1 MNYIPK
7 VIDLVVKNDICIG
20 CGMCVYKCPS
30 KALTMD
36 WNEYGFLVPVLS
48 GSCEADSSCLTVCP
62 FNPYPAADVKTENEL
77 TEIYLKEAPN
87 YHQKIGKYYG
97 LYAGYSNEY
106 RITSSSGG
114 IATFVLTQLLEQKI
128 VDYIFSVKEST
139 TPEFHYEYAVS
150 STKDELIAGS
160 KTRYYP
166 VTLATVFSEIDKIDG
181 NVAIVGVG
189 CFIKAIRLAQHSS
202 SELKKKIKFLVGIIC
217 GGVKSRFFT
226 EYMSNKAGVPTY
238 LYYKPEFRIK
248 DINSTA
254 GDYSFGCYNKN
265 TNEFKSI
272 KMRTVGDMW
281 GTGLFKNNA
290 CDFCDD
296 VTTELADI
304 SLGDAW
310 LQPYVNEGL
319 GSNVIVTRSS
329 LAEKIIKLGVN
340 SRMLCLNN
348 LKESIFISSQQ
359 GSFNHR
365 HNGLKYR
372 IYKSRK
378 KGLIIPEKRN
388 SNKNIT
394 LDLKLVQNARMK
406 IRKKS
411 LETWKSE
418 PSLNTFYNEMHNDLH
433 RLRKITTI
441 YHYKRE
447 LFNRIRRVINKLR
460 LQTKQSST

>member
-7 VIDLVVKNDICIG
+7 VIDLVVKNDLCIG
-20 CGMCVYKCPS
+20 CGLCTYKCPS
-30 KALTMD
+30 KALEMK
-36 WNEYGFLVPVLS
+36 WNEYGFLTPVLS
-48 GSCEADSSCLTVCP
+48 GSCDNDGNCLSVCP
-62 FNPYPAADVKTENEL
+62 FNPTPAEEVKTEDEL
-77 TEIYLKEAPN
+77 ANIFLNEAPN
-87 YHQKIGKYYG
+87 QHPKIGKYYG
-97 LYAGYSNEY
+97 LYAGYSNEF

-114 IATFVLTQLLEQKI
+114 IATYILTELLEQKI
-128 VDYIFSVKEST
+128 VDYVFSVKESSNS
-139 TPEFHYEYAVS
+139 ENHYEYS
-150 STKDELIAGS
+150 ISKTKDEIIAAS

-181 NVAIVGVG
+181 KIAIVGVG
-189 CFIKAIRLAQHSS
+189 CFIKAIRLAQHSNP
-202 SELKKKIKFLVGIIC
+202 ELKKKIKFLVGIIC

-226 EYMSNKAGVPTY
+226 EYLANKTGVPTN

-248 DINSTA
+248 DTNSTA

-319 GSNVIVTRSS
+319 GSNVIVTRSR
-329 LAEKIIKLGVN
+329 LAENILSIGIN
-340 SRMLCLNN
+340 SKQVFLNT
-348 LKESIFISSQQ
+348 LEEPIFLSSQQ

-365 HNGLKYR
+365 HDGLKYR
-372 IYKSRK
+372 ILKSQG
-378 KGLIIPEKRN
+378 KGLLIPEKRKN
-388 SNKNIT
+388 NINIT
-394 LDLKLVQNARMK
+394 IDFKSVQKARMI

-411 LETWKSE
+411 LDTWKST
-418 PSLNTFYNEMHNDLH
+418 PNLSSFIKVMQNDLISLH
-433 RLRKITTI
+433 RKTTI
-441 YHYKRE
+441 YHYK
-447 LFNRIRRVINKLR
+447 
-460 LQTKQSST
+460 KQIFYKIKKILNV